1 MVEPSST
8 AQSRRT
14 SASST
19 ARSPENW
26 FKFEISFLVG
36 KKQLGQII
44 EKCIK
49 VHGTAKT
56 SEVLDEIKA
65 QGYKYSALSGITVAV
80 CDATIPPQ
88 KKEIL
93 DKANQRIDLISD
105 QYKNG
110 FLSDA
115 ERHAAVID
123 TWNKATDEVSDALQK
138 GLDRYN
144 PIYMMADSGARGL

>member
-1 MVEPSST
+1 MHQGPRHREGRAKCST
-8 AQSRRT
+8 RLRPRAINTPRF
-14 SASST
+14 
-19 ARSPENW
+19 P
-26 FKFEISFLVG
+26 
-36 KKQLGQII
+36 
-44 EKCIK
+44 
-49 VHGTAKT
+49 
-56 SEVLDEIKA
+56 
-65 QGYKYSALSGITVAV
+65 GITVAV

-144 PIYMMADSGARGL
+144 PIYMMADSRRPWFYEPDPSARRHARPDCEHVR